1 MNIHVSLSAWWLGAG
16 KPSIII
22 NDSLQV
28 QLRIGDADT
37 VWKIHVAGQS
47 LDCGLFSH
55 VSSFVHRYFV
65 TFNQL

>member
-28 QLRIGDADT
+28 QLRIGATDT
-37 VWKIHVAGQS
+37 VWKIHVAG
-47 LDCGLFSH
+47 
-55 VSSFVHRYFV
+55 
-65 TFNQL
+65 